1 MLCENAINLRKKY
14 QQLYRISLCGLHKL
28 LICAILKIL
37 DFRHNCKK
45 NHNTCMKFCY
55 FVAKFT
61 NGRVKFNFERRDFM
75 RFIKTD
81 DLKAGMRLAK
91 PIYNRNGVLLYE
103 RNSAL
108 TMAAIS
114 SVKNFGLI
122 GIYILEP
129 AEPLPPLSREDIE
142 FEQLQTIYMFQLRE
156 CVDLII
162 KHQKPEPLYRLLQ
175 DIVTHYGSLNHRVNF
190 NQNLRS
196 GEDFMYKHA
205 LSTAILTAM
214 MTSRMSYTP
223 LKQLTTVT
231 AALLYDIGYRYVPKQ
246 ILERGPANM
255 SENDHKV
262 IQQSLERGLSY
273 LSMYRSEYDF
283 FPRALALMQAYVFEN
298 HPEKL
303 SFIPDED
310 LQFMV
315 QILRVAD
322 QFDQMT
328 AMNIGYDP
336 VSEIMAMRHLRENPY
351 QYHPN
356 IVTVLADCI
365 HIVPHA
371 ASVDLTSGDKGIVLV
386 ENNNDCMRPVVLRI
400 SDNQIF
406 DLSID
411 SVYRE
416 IQIKDIMKTMDNRI
430 AVDEDTLKQFIP
442 NEELKTLAQKFQ
454 SKFRRIHAREE
465 AKAAV
470 PPNAA
475 FSSQA

>member
-1 MLCENAINLRKKY
+1 
-14 QQLYRISLCGLHKL
+14 
-28 LICAILKIL
+28 
-37 DFRHNCKK
+37 
-45 NHNTCMKFCY
+45 
-55 FVAKFT
+55 
-61 NGRVKFNFERRDFM
+61 M

-273 LSMYRSEYDF
+273 LSMYRNEYDF

-386 ENNNDCMRPVVLRI
+386 ENNDDCMRPVVLRI

-430 AVDEDTLKQFIP
+430 AVDEDTLKQFMP

-454 SKFRRIHAREE
+454 SKLRRIHAREE

-470 PPNAA
+470 PQNTA